1 MNSIDEQTALRAA
14 VAHYGVESQVNQM
27 VEECAEFIVC
37 VNHCRRSRK
46 TATELIEE
54 MADMEIVLEQLKMV
68 YGGEEWE
75 SARLRKIER
84 LKNRIAEDMAK

>member
-1 MNSIDEQTALRAA
+1 MNSIDEQTTLRAA
-14 VAHYGVESQVNQM
+14 VAHYGVKNQVEQM

-37 VNHCRRSRK
+37 VNHIRRGRE

-68 YGGEEWE
+68 YGGEEWGA
-75 SARLRKIER
+75 ARQRKIER